1 MAAASLL
8 DLEAARSPVAMAAA
22 ASLLDLEAA
31 GSPVAEAAAFLLDA
45 VVSL

>member
-1 MAAASLL
+1 
-8 DLEAARSPVAMAAA
+8 MAAA